1 MKKYRADIVLIG
13 LLIIMAFISYIV
25 IFNFM
30 SKHGD
35 VVEVYS
41 QSKLIKKVP
50 LDTDTEF
57 EVKIDNHVNVIRVEN
72 GFVFMLDA
80 DCPDKLCKKQGK
92 IRNSGETI
100 ICLPN
105 KIVIRIEAEKQNS
118 DVVDAKA
125 Q

>member
-41 QSKLIKKVP
+41 QSKLIKRVP

-57 EVKIDNHVNVIRVEN
+57 EVKIDNHVNVVRVEN

-105 KIVIRIEAEKQNS
+105 KIVIRVEAEKQNS
-118 DVVDAKA
+118 DAVDAKA

>member
-105 KIVIRIEAEKQNS
+105 KIVIRVDAEKQNS
-118 DVVDAKA
+118 DAVDAKA

>member
-41 QSKLIKKVP
+41 QSKLIKRVP

-57 EVKIDNHVNVIRVEN
+57 EVKIDNHVNVVRVEN

-92 IRNSGETI
+92 IHNSGETI

-105 KIVIRIEAEKQNS
+105 KIVIRVEAEKQNS
-118 DVVDAKA
+118 DAVDAKA

>member
-72 GFVFMLDA
+72 GFVFILDA

-105 KIVIRIEAEKQNS
+105 KIVIRVDAEKQNS
-118 DVVDAKA
+118 DAVDAKA

>member
-105 KIVIRIEAEKQNS
+105 KIVIRVEAEKQNS
-118 DVVDAKA
+118 DAVDAKA